1 MKSGLTDLE
10 HSPIEGI
17 LFDYGGTL
25 DGEASHWL
33 DRFVGYYR
41 EYGIDVPFKDLR
53 RAFYRADDEAYANL
67 RVADMPLR
75 ELMEFHVA
83 VQLDELA
90 IDQPALQ
97 IRLVDRFVEETTR
110 ALQSSRKTLAGLS
123 SHYRLGVV
131 SNFYGNVSRI
141 LHDAGFGPLLS
152 VVIDSNVV
160 GLSKPDPAIYALA
173 VGELHTPATQTMHV
187 GDSYER
193 DVCAAHAA
201 GLRTAWLVGPQTPR
215 LDDADCLAD
224 HCVRSLDELAATLH
238 RSNALAAS

>member
-1 MKSGLTDLE
+1 LTDPE
-10 HSPIEGI
+10 RSQIEGL

-25 DGEASHWL
+25 DGPASHWL

-41 EYGIDVPFKDLR
+41 NYGIDVPFDDLR
-53 RAFYRADDEAYANL
+53 RAFYRADEKAYAEP
-67 RVADMPLR
+67 RVADMPVR

-110 ALQSSRKTLAGLS
+110 ALQSSRKILTRLS
-123 SHYRLGVV
+123 THYRLGVV

-173 VGELHTPATQTMHV
+173 VGELSTPAAQTMHV

-193 DVCAAHAA
+193 DVYAAHAA
-201 GLRTAWLVGPQTPR
+201 GLRTAWLIGAQTPEI
-215 LDDADCLAD
+215 DADDCLAD
-224 HCVRSLDELAATLH
+224 LCVRSLDELAATLH
-238 RSNALAAS
+238 RPNTPAAS